1 MEGAITISGTSFWQQ
16 DQNWQLQ
23 QQSWDQQLGNANSL
37 SSVLTSALTDQ
48 TTGLASI
55 ANQQALARVNSQI
68 STALTSALGTSAS
81 AGATSGAAANSGT
94 ASSGAASSPSSASS
108 PQATLTDSILQSG
121 AVNFQSAG
129 TAASLLAGE
138 IPAGSLLSILA

>member
-1 MEGAITISGTSFWQQ
+1 M
-16 DQNWQLQ
+16 
-23 QQSWDQQLGNANSL
+23 
-37 SSVLTSALTDQ
+37 TSALTDQ

-68 STALTSALGTSAS
+68 SSALTSALGTSAS
-81 AGATSGAAANSGT
+81 AGSTSSAAANSGT

-108 PQATLTDSILQSG
+108 PQTSSTDSFLQSG
-121 AVNFQSAG
+121 AVNFQSDG

>member
-1 MEGAITISGTSFWQQ
+1 M
-16 DQNWQLQ
+16 
-23 QQSWDQQLGNANSL
+23 SL
-37 SSVLTSALTDQ
+37 SLVLTSALTDQ

-55 ANQQALARVNSQI
+55 ANKQALARVNSQI
-68 STALTSALGTSAS
+68 STALSSALGNSPSAASDPS
-81 AGATSGAAANSGT
+81 AA
-94 ASSGAASSPSSASS
+94 AASSMSSASS
-108 PQATLTDSILQSG
+108 PQTNSTDSIPQST

>member
-1 MEGAITISGTSFWQQ
+1 MEGVITISGTSFWQQ

-81 AGATSGAAANSGT
+81 GTSASAGMTPSAAANSGT
-94 ASSGAASSPSSASS
+94 ASS
-108 PQATLTDSILQSG
+108 
-121 AVNFQSAG
+121 
-129 TAASLLAGE
+129 
-138 IPAGSLLSILA
+138 

>member
-1 MEGAITISGTSFWQQ
+1 MP
-16 DQNWQLQ
+16 
-23 QQSWDQQLGNANSL
+23 NSL

-68 STALTSALGTSAS
+68 STALTSALGTSSSSGSAS
-81 AGATSGAAANSGT
+81 SASANSGT
-94 ASSGAASSPSSASS
+94 ASSGAGSSTSSASS
-108 PQATLTDSILQSG
+108 SAASPQAGSTDSIPLSN
-121 AVNFQSAG
+121 AVNLQSAG